1 MDPILSRRMLER
13 CLGKTRERLEEI
25 ATSINPRYHQFPQRS
40 KKNPAKIR
48 MITAPEAELKEVQAR
63 LLTLLSQI
71 PLSDGVHGGVRGR
84 SPRTNAEAHM
94 AQPYVVNVD
103 VPEFFPS
110 IRHENVYRLF
120 RHELGWG
127 KDVARIATRLT
138 TYHGAV
144 PQGAPT
150 STAIANLLLA
160 QTVDEHVGEQATAL
174 GASSTRFVDD
184 LTFSGS
190 NPTPLIQISS
200 KRLSAKG
207 LRIYRKKA
215 KFQPKP
221 KLRITPNWQRQ
232 EVTGLV
238 VNGKGGPTVS
248 RAYRDNVRGAIHALR
263 KETNKR
269 LLDKSI
275 HSIRSRIA
283 YIKPYNPGPA
293 ERLTRYL
300 NSVLAQLNS
309 SPHDSRSKN
318 TLRERRVNQQSQ
330 RSRTKDLGSAR

>member
-1 MDPILSRRMLER
+1 MDPIVSRRMLER
-13 CLGKTRERLEEI
+13 CLGHTRERLEEI
-25 ATSINPRYHQFPQRS
+25 TASINARYHQFPQRS

-48 MITAPEAELKEVQAR
+48 MITAPERELKEVQAR
-63 LLTLLSQI
+63 LLKLLSEM
-71 PLSDGVHGGVRGR
+71 PLSDAVHGGVRGR
-84 SPRTNAEAHM
+84 SPRTNAEAHL
-94 AQPYVVNVD
+94 AQRYLVNVD
-103 VPEFFPS
+103 VREFFPS
-110 IRHENVYRLF
+110 IRHDNVYRLF

-150 STAIANLLLA
+150 STVIANLLLA
-160 QTVDEHVGEQATAL
+160 RTLDQQVGEQALAL

-184 LTFSGS
+184 LTFSGP
-190 NPTPLIQISS
+190 NPTPLIEIAGKQ
-200 KRLSAKG
+200 LSAKG

-215 KFQPKP
+215 KFQPKA
-221 KLRITPNWQRQ
+221 KLKITPNSQRQ

-238 VNGKGGPTVS
+238 VNGKGAPTVS

-269 LLDKSI
+269 RMDKAI
-275 HSIRSRIA
+275 RSIRSRIA
-283 YIKPYNPGPA
+283 YIKPYNGGPA

-300 NSVLAQLNS
+300 DSVLAQRCRATRCLVS
-309 SPHDSRSKN
+309 
-318 TLRERRVNQQSQ
+318 T
-330 RSRTKDLGSAR
+330 RTQ

>member
-1 MDPILSRRMLER
+1 MEPVLSRRMLER
-13 CLGKTRERLEEI
+13 ALGKTREQLDEI
-25 ATSINPRYHQFPQRS
+25 MASINARYRQFPQRS

-48 MITAPEAELKEVQAR
+48 MITTPEPELKEVQSR
-63 LLTLLSQI
+63 LLKLLSQI

-84 SPRTNAEAHM
+84 SPRTNAEAHL

-103 VPEFFPS
+103 VADFFPS
-110 IRHENVYRLF
+110 IRHRNVYRLF

-138 TYHGAV
+138 TYRGAV

-150 STAIANLLLA
+150 STVIANLLLA
-160 QTVDEHVGEQATAL
+160 QTVDQHVSTQASVL

-190 NPTPLIQISS
+190 NPTPLIEVAG

-207 LRIYRKKA
+207 LRIHRKKA
-215 KFQPKP
+215 KFQPKA
-221 KLRITPNWQRQ
+221 KLKITPNSQRQ

-238 VNGKGGPTVS
+238 VNGKRGPTVS
-248 RAYRDNVRGAIHALR
+248 RTYRDDVRGAIHALR
-263 KETNKR
+263 NQTNR
-269 LLDKSI
+269 RVLDRTVR
-275 HSIRSRIA
+275 SIRSRIA
-283 YIKPYNPGPA
+283 YIQLYNPGPA

-300 NSVLAQLNS
+300 DSVQAQLN
-309 SPHDSRSKN
+309 PV
-318 TLRERRVNQQSQ
+318 LI
-330 RSRTKDLGSAR
+330 